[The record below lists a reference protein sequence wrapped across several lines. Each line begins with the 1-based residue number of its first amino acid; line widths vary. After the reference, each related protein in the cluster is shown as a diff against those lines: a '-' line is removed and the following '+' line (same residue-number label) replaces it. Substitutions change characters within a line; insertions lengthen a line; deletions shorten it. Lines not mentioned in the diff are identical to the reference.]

1 MKNARRWILLLL
13 LIAVGLGI
21 YRLRFDVEVLNLL
34 PPDEPVV
41 QGLKLFQQYFANARE
56 LIITVRSDQPEAAEQ
71 AAFWLAERLRKETNL
86 VSEATWEPPWLE
98 HPEQSAELIAY
109 LWLNQPPAAFG
120 ELTNRLSETN
130 LPTVLQ
136 DARERLASSFSPNDL
151 AQLSYDPFG
160 LMSLPEAATSAAASF
175 GQGEELFAS
184 RDGRFRLL
192 FVEAATDL
200 STYRQCDKWLTKI
213 KQITESPEA
222 KAALPNVT
230 TKYTGRPAFV
240 AEIGSGME
248 RDMGAPSAGT
258 LAIIALLFYITHRR
272 WRPLLWLIV
281 LLILILAI
289 SLALGG
295 LVYGTLN
302 VVSLGFASIL
312 LGLAEDFG
320 IVLYEE
326 SRTHPELAPPE
337 VRKIA
342 APGIFWS
349 AITTC
354 GAFLLLNL
362 SGMPGL
368 GQLGTLV
375 AIGIAVAAV
384 MMSYAYL
391 PPLIAKGGH
400 AQKQNQPKHSDEVHI
415 LASRDRFSKISWLL
429 TLLLI
434 LAGIP
439 LLLFKPPPLDK
450 SPDSLKPKNSQ
461 AYAALDELK
470 LQMNRSQEPLW
481 VVVEGRNEQQ
491 VEARLKA
498 VEPIL
503 ANAASNHAVANYTM
517 PTMLWPSVEHQQQN
531 RSTAVILVNHRDA
544 FHRAAEAAG
553 FAGNSLAMTDG
564 ILNTWQRALGQK
576 NVFWPTNENSRWI
589 LEKLTARPAGKFLA
603 VGLIHLDTNAP
614 PRIAELAR
622 EVRGD
627 GMWLSGWDLL
637 GPTVSGLVI
646 GDMPRVVI
654 PILVLV
660 IGSLWLAFRNWREV
674 MLSLIT
680 VAVAGILLEL
690 LMSLLG
696 WTWNM
701 MNLMSVPLL
710 LGMGVDFAIHM
721 QLAMRRHLGDLP
733 FVRRTIGRALLL
745 AGSTTVAGFGSV
757 AFSSNAGLASL
768 GKVCGAGISC
778 AMLTAVFLLP
788 TWWAKFAGNQASTR
802 SSPGSCR

>member
-1 MKNARRWILLLL
+1 MKNVRPWLLLLL

-34 PPDEPVV
+34 PADEPVV

-56 LIITVRSDQPEAAEQ
+56 LIITVRSEQPEAAEQ
-71 AAFWLAERLRKETNL
+71 AARWLAERLRKETNL

-109 LWLNQPPAAFG
+109 LWLNQPPKAFG
-120 ELTNRLSETN
+120 ELTNRLAETN
-130 LPTVLQ
+130 LPMILQ

-160 LMSLPEAATSAAASF
+160 LMRLPEAATGAAASF

-200 STYRQCDKWLTKI
+200 STYRQCDKWLTRI

-222 KAALPNVT
+222 KGVLPPNVT
-230 TKYTGRPAFV
+230 IKYTGRPAFV

-258 LAIIALLFYITHRR
+258 LAVIALLFYITHRR

-326 SRTHPELAPPE
+326 SRTHPDLPPGE
-337 VRKIA
+337 IRKIA

-391 PPLIAKGGH
+391 PPLLRKPLNGQTQHESEKSGV
-400 AQKQNQPKHSDEVHI
+400 VHI
-415 LASRDRFSKISWLL
+415 PDRRDGFSKISWLL

-434 LAGIP
+434 FAGIP
-439 LLLFKPPPLDK
+439 LLVFRPPRFDK

-461 AYAALDELK
+461 AYAALDDVK

-481 VVVEGRNEQQ
+481 VVVEGTNEQH
-491 VEARLKA
+491 VEQRLKT

-503 ANAASNHAVANYTM
+503 ANAASNHTIASYTM
-517 PTMLWPSVEHQQQN
+517 PTMLWPNVENQQQN
-531 RSTAVILVNHRDA
+531 GVTAEILISRRNA
-544 FHRAAEAAG
+544 LHRAAEGAG

-564 ILNTWQRALGQK
+564 ILNTWQKVLGSK
-576 NVFWPTNENSRWI
+576 GVFWPTNENSRWI
-589 LEKLTARPAGKFLA
+589 LEKLTARPSGKFLA
-603 VGLIHLDTNAP
+603 VGLIHLNTNAP
-614 PRIAELAR
+614 PRTAELVR
-622 EVRGD
+622 KVRGD
-627 GMWLSGWDLL
+627 GIWLSGWDLL

-646 GDMPRVVI
+646 KDMPRVVI
-654 PILVLV
+654 PILALV
-660 IGSLWLAFRNWREV
+660 IGSLWLAFRNGREV
-674 MLSLIT
+674 MLSLVT

-721 QLAMRRHLGDLP
+721 QLAMRRHLGDLA

-745 AGSTTVAGFGSV
+745 AGSTTVAGFASV

-788 TWWAKFAGNQASTR
+788 TWWAKIARR
-802 SSPGSCR
+802 S